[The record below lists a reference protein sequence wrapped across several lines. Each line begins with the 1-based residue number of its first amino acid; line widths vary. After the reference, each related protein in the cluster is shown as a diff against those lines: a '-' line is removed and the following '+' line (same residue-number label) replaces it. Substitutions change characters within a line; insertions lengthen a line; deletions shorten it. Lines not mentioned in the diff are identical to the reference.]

1 MKDKF
6 GKSMLSLRGKRL
18 FLLDMDGT
26 IYLGDRLFEGV
37 EELQGAPVKADDL
50 RAGAAMI
57 IAGLMA
63 RGTTEVEDII
73 YIDRGYEDY
82 VEKLRNMGAD
92 IYRKEIMQQ
101 NDVESA
107 G

>member
-1 MKDKF
+1 
-6 GKSMLSLRGKRL
+6 
-18 FLLDMDGT
+18 
-26 IYLGDRLFEGV
+26 
-37 EELQGAPVKADDL
+37 
-50 RAGAAMI
+50 MI

-92 IYRKEIMQQ
+92 IYRKEILQQ
-101 NDVESA
+101 NDVESV